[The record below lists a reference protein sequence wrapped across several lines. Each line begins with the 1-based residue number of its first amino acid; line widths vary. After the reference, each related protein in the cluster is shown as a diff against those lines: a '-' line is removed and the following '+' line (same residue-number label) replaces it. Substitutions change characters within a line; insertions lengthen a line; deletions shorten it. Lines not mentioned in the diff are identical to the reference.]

1 MVRRRDAL
9 QVRADLGPA
18 AGWVA
23 SATRGLGFGEVEEG
37 LEGIREDGAVIE
49 GGFGEGA
56 RFLEPRRSVL
66 GQVPEVAPCSS
77 GIKHD
82 FSVVGEVE
90 LGRG

>member
-18 AGWVA
+18 AGRVA
-23 SATRGLGFGEVEEG
+23 SATRGLGFGKVEEG
-37 LEGIREDGAVIE
+37 LEGVREDGAVVE

-56 RFLEPRRSVL
+56 RFLEPRGSIL

-77 GIKHD
+77 GVKD
-82 FSVVGEVE
+82 NFGVVGEVE
-90 LGRG
+90 LVRG